1 MAAPYTPDPTVK
13 ARAVETTRAEAIE
26 RLAHVARLRDQLAQ
40 LDAEIETQE
49 RAFFASLV
57 PLTDRQHDT
66 KAQLTIAEQEA
77 RALALDLYHADPTNN
92 RPVAGASI
100 KVRRGVEYRRE
111 DAERWTAEK
120 GLFRI
125 PETVDTKALEKFLL
139 ANESPLGLAYTVT
152 ETPTVALDSTLPLT
166 PEPIA

>member
-1 MAAPYTPDPTVK
+1 MSTAYQPDPTVK
-13 ARAVETTRAEAIE
+13 ARAVETTRAEAVE
-26 RLAHVARLRDQLAQ
+26 RLAHVARLRDQLAEV
-40 LDAEIETQE
+40 DAEVETQE

-66 KAQLTIAEQEA
+66 KAQLVIAEQEA

-139 ANESPLGLAYTVT
+139 NNESPIGMEYAIT
-152 ETPTVALDSTLPLT
+152 ETPTVALASVLPT
-166 PEPIA
+166 PEPTA